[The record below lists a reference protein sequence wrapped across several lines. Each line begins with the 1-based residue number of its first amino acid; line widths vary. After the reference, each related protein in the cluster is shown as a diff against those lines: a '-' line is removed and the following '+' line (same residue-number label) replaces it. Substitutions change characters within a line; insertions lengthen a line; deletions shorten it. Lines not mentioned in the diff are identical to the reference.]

1 MPPSVQNSARVAKK
15 YIADV
20 LTGKATACKWVRL
33 FCERHEKDIKK
44 GTKRGLYFD
53 EEEAERVLRF
63 FDFLRH
69 SKGEWG
75 GQSFILSPWEQ
86 AYLWVLFG
94 WRKKDGSRRFR
105 ISYLEVA
112 RKNGKALVLDTPI
125 NTPGGWRTMRDLEP
139 GDLVFDDRG
148 VPCHI
153 VSTSDIFVGH
163 DCYRVTFEDGE
174 EIIAD
179 AGHLWTVMTKNSRRA
194 NNRECKKTTGV
205 YRKKYREKGG
215 YYDVTTAQM
224 AKDFSRLRKDGK
236 GTEYKY
242 RVPMNAPVY
251 YPEASLP
258 LPPYAVGVWL
268 GDGSKGTTDITSG
281 AQDVQEL
288 ISHLRDSGVEN
299 ITSKEIRPGCY
310 RVNIGAYGKNVFN
323 PIRGALRNLGIFDAK
338 RIPLPYLRAS
348 EEQRYE
354 LLQGLMDT
362 DGYCDKRG
370 MCEFVQKDTALIGDF
385 SELLSS
391 LGIKHNARKKTISCN
406 GKACEAWS
414 ILFYCDRSK
423 PCFKLRRKVD
433 RLKASLAPRMRNKSI
448 INIEPI
454 KSVPT
459 KCITVDSP
467 SNLYLAGRK
476 MTATHNSTLAAG
488 VALYLLD
495 ADKEPGAEVYSAATK
510 RDQAKI
516 VHGEACRMVRA
527 SAMLKQFITVRT
539 DNMFVLDTNSKFEP
553 LSSDYNS
560 LDGLNIHG
568 AIVDEVH
575 AHKTR
580 DLWDILE
587 TATGARRQ
595 PLMFAIT
602 TAGVSRQ
609 GICRELHDYLEKVL
623 EGSLEDDSFCGII
636 FTLDEEDDYTDERVW
651 VKANPNLG
659 VSVKLDDLRDK
670 IRKAREAPA
679 ALNAFLRLHM
689 NIWTQ
694 AETRWIDPDA
704 WAACGEQTPLE
715 DLRKE
720 PCYAGL
726 DLSSTTDI
734 SAFVLKFPRTGDA
747 LGWFWIPEDEM
758 EKRERR
764 DRVPFSAW
772 VRHGYVEATPG
783 NVIDYE
789 YIRQRIKQVAA
800 EFRGLR
806 EIGYDPW
813 NATQLAIQL
822 EEDGFNVVPVRQG
835 FQTLSPAAKELE
847 REIMSGELKH
857 GGNPVLRWMAS
868 NVVLAIDPAENIKP
882 DKAKSA
888 ERIDGIV
895 ALCMAIS
902 RQIQGEDDTSIYETR
917 GLLTV

>member
-20 LTGKATACKWVRL
+20 LAGKVTACKWVRL
-33 FCERHEKDIKK
+33 FCERHEKDLKK

-75 GQSFILSPWEQ
+75 GQPFILSPWQQ

-94 WRKKDGSRRFR
+94 WRKKATGTRRFR

-112 RKNGKALVLDTPI
+112 RKAGK
-125 NTPGGWRTMRDLEP
+125 
-139 GDLVFDDRG
+139 
-148 VPCHI
+148 
-153 VSTSDIFVGH
+153 
-163 DCYRVTFEDGE
+163 
-174 EIIAD
+174 
-179 AGHLWTVMTKNSRRA
+179 
-194 NNRECKKTTGV
+194 
-205 YRKKYREKGG
+205 
-215 YYDVTTAQM
+215 
-224 AKDFSRLRKDGK
+224 
-236 GTEYKY
+236 
-242 RVPMNAPVY
+242 
-251 YPEASLP
+251 
-258 LPPYAVGVWL
+258 
-268 GDGSKGTTDITSG
+268 
-281 AQDVQEL
+281 
-288 ISHLRDSGVEN
+288 
-299 ITSKEIRPGCY
+299 
-310 RVNIGAYGKNVFN
+310 
-323 PIRGALRNLGIFDAK
+323 
-338 RIPLPYLRAS
+338 
-348 EEQRYE
+348 
-354 LLQGLMDT
+354 
-362 DGYCDKRG
+362 
-370 MCEFVQKDTALIGDF
+370 
-385 SELLSS
+385 SS
-391 LGIKHNARKKTISCN
+391 
-406 GKACEAWS
+406 
-414 ILFYCDRSK
+414 
-423 PCFKLRRKVD
+423 
-433 RLKASLAPRMRNKSI
+433 
-448 INIEPI
+448 
-454 KSVPT
+454 
-459 KCITVDSP
+459 
-467 SNLYLAGRK
+467 
-476 MTATHNSTLAAG
+476 LAAG

-527 SAMLKQFITVRT
+527 STMLKQFITVRT

-568 AIVDEVH
+568 AIIDEVH

-623 EGSLEDDSFCGII
+623 DGSLEDDSFCGII
-636 FTLDEEDDYTDERVW
+636 FTLDEEDDYTDEMVW

-704 WAACGEQTPLE
+704 WSACGEQTPLE

-772 VRHGYVEATPG
+772 VRHEYVEATPG

-800 EFRGLR
+800 EFKGLR

-822 EEDGFNVVPVRQG
+822 EEDGFQVVPVRQG

-857 GGNPVLRWMAS
+857 GGNPVLRWMAA
-868 NVVLAIDPAENIKP
+868 NVVLAVDPAENIKP

>member
-20 LTGKATACKWVRL
+20 LAGKATACKWVRL
-33 FCERHEKDIKK
+33 FCERHEKDLKR

-75 GQSFILSPWEQ
+75 GQPFILSPWQQ

-94 WRKKDGSRRFR
+94 WRKKATGTRRFR

-112 RKNGKALVLDTPI
+112 RKAGK
-125 NTPGGWRTMRDLEP
+125 
-139 GDLVFDDRG
+139 
-148 VPCHI
+148 
-153 VSTSDIFVGH
+153 
-163 DCYRVTFEDGE
+163 
-174 EIIAD
+174 
-179 AGHLWTVMTKNSRRA
+179 
-194 NNRECKKTTGV
+194 
-205 YRKKYREKGG
+205 
-215 YYDVTTAQM
+215 
-224 AKDFSRLRKDGK
+224 
-236 GTEYKY
+236 
-242 RVPMNAPVY
+242 
-251 YPEASLP
+251 
-258 LPPYAVGVWL
+258 
-268 GDGSKGTTDITSG
+268 
-281 AQDVQEL
+281 
-288 ISHLRDSGVEN
+288 
-299 ITSKEIRPGCY
+299 
-310 RVNIGAYGKNVFN
+310 
-323 PIRGALRNLGIFDAK
+323 
-338 RIPLPYLRAS
+338 
-348 EEQRYE
+348 
-354 LLQGLMDT
+354 
-362 DGYCDKRG
+362 
-370 MCEFVQKDTALIGDF
+370 
-385 SELLSS
+385 SS
-391 LGIKHNARKKTISCN
+391 
-406 GKACEAWS
+406 
-414 ILFYCDRSK
+414 
-423 PCFKLRRKVD
+423 
-433 RLKASLAPRMRNKSI
+433 
-448 INIEPI
+448 
-454 KSVPT
+454 
-459 KCITVDSP
+459 
-467 SNLYLAGRK
+467 
-476 MTATHNSTLAAG
+476 LAAG

-527 SAMLKQFITVRT
+527 STMLKQFITVRT

-623 EGSLEDDSFCGII
+623 DGSLEDDSFCGII
-636 FTLDEEDDYTDERVW
+636 FTLDDEDDYTDERVW

-689 NIWTQ
+689 NVWTQ

-822 EEDGFNVVPVRQG
+822 EEDGFQVVPVRQG

-857 GGNPVLRWMAS
+857 GGNPVLRWMAA

>member
-20 LTGKATACKWVRL
+20 LAGKVTACKWARL
-33 FCERHEKDIKK
+33 FCERHEKDLKR

-53 EEEAERVLRF
+53 EDEAERVLRF

-75 GQSFILSPWEQ
+75 GQPFVLSPWQQ

-94 WRKKDGSRRFR
+94 WRKKDGARRFR
-105 ISYLEVA
+105 ISYLEIG
-112 RKNGKALVLDTPI
+112 RKNGKS
-125 NTPGGWRTMRDLEP
+125 TM
-139 GDLVFDDRG
+139 
-148 VPCHI
+148 
-153 VSTSDIFVGH
+153 
-163 DCYRVTFEDGE
+163 
-174 EIIAD
+174 
-179 AGHLWTVMTKNSRRA
+179 
-194 NNRECKKTTGV
+194 
-205 YRKKYREKGG
+205 
-215 YYDVTTAQM
+215 
-224 AKDFSRLRKDGK
+224 
-236 GTEYKY
+236 
-242 RVPMNAPVY
+242 
-251 YPEASLP
+251 
-258 LPPYAVGVWL
+258 
-268 GDGSKGTTDITSG
+268 
-281 AQDVQEL
+281 
-288 ISHLRDSGVEN
+288 
-299 ITSKEIRPGCY
+299 
-310 RVNIGAYGKNVFN
+310 
-323 PIRGALRNLGIFDAK
+323 
-338 RIPLPYLRAS
+338 
-348 EEQRYE
+348 
-354 LLQGLMDT
+354 
-362 DGYCDKRG
+362 
-370 MCEFVQKDTALIGDF
+370 
-385 SELLSS
+385 
-391 LGIKHNARKKTISCN
+391 
-406 GKACEAWS
+406 
-414 ILFYCDRSK
+414 
-423 PCFKLRRKVD
+423 
-433 RLKASLAPRMRNKSI
+433 
-448 INIEPI
+448 
-454 KSVPT
+454 
-459 KCITVDSP
+459 
-467 SNLYLAGRK
+467 
-476 MTATHNSTLAAG
+476 AAG

-495 ADKEPGAEVYSAATK
+495 GDKEPGAEVYSAATK

-527 SAMLKQFITVRT
+527 STMLKQFITVRT

-636 FTLDEEDDYTDERVW
+636 FTLDDEDDYTDERVW

-689 NIWTQ
+689 NVWTQ

-772 VRHGYVEATPG
+772 VRHEYVEATPG

-800 EFRGLR
+800 EFKGLR

-857 GGNPVLRWMAS
+857 GGNPVLRWMAA

>member
-1 MPPSVQNSARVAKK
+1 MLPSVQNSARVAKK

-20 LTGKATACKWVRL
+20 LAGKATACKWVRL
-33 FCERHEKDIKK
+33 FCERHEKDLKK

-53 EEEAERVLRF
+53 EDEAERVLRF

-75 GQSFILSPWEQ
+75 GQPFILSPWQQ

-94 WRKKDGSRRFR
+94 WRKKATGTRRFR

-112 RKNGKALVLDTPI
+112 RKAGK
-125 NTPGGWRTMRDLEP
+125 
-139 GDLVFDDRG
+139 
-148 VPCHI
+148 
-153 VSTSDIFVGH
+153 
-163 DCYRVTFEDGE
+163 
-174 EIIAD
+174 
-179 AGHLWTVMTKNSRRA
+179 
-194 NNRECKKTTGV
+194 
-205 YRKKYREKGG
+205 
-215 YYDVTTAQM
+215 
-224 AKDFSRLRKDGK
+224 
-236 GTEYKY
+236 
-242 RVPMNAPVY
+242 
-251 YPEASLP
+251 
-258 LPPYAVGVWL
+258 
-268 GDGSKGTTDITSG
+268 
-281 AQDVQEL
+281 
-288 ISHLRDSGVEN
+288 
-299 ITSKEIRPGCY
+299 
-310 RVNIGAYGKNVFN
+310 
-323 PIRGALRNLGIFDAK
+323 
-338 RIPLPYLRAS
+338 
-348 EEQRYE
+348 
-354 LLQGLMDT
+354 
-362 DGYCDKRG
+362 
-370 MCEFVQKDTALIGDF
+370 
-385 SELLSS
+385 SS
-391 LGIKHNARKKTISCN
+391 
-406 GKACEAWS
+406 
-414 ILFYCDRSK
+414 
-423 PCFKLRRKVD
+423 
-433 RLKASLAPRMRNKSI
+433 
-448 INIEPI
+448 
-454 KSVPT
+454 
-459 KCITVDSP
+459 
-467 SNLYLAGRK
+467 
-476 MTATHNSTLAAG
+476 LAAG

-527 SAMLKQFITVRT
+527 STMLKQFITVRT

-623 EGSLEDDSFCGII
+623 DGSLEDDSFCGII

-800 EFRGLR
+800 DFRGLR

-813 NATQLAIQL
+813 NATQLAIQF

-857 GGNPVLRWMAS
+857 GGNPVLRWMAA

>member
-1 MPPSVQNSARVAKK
+1 MRRSEANSASVAKK
-15 YIADV
+15 YLADV
-20 LTGKATACKWVRL
+20 LSGKVTVCKWVRL
-33 FCERHEKDIKK
+33 FCERHARDLVSGKR
-44 GTKRGLYFD
+44 RGLYFD
-53 EEEAERVLRF
+53 EAEAERVLRF

-75 GQSFILSPWEQ
+75 GQPFILSPWQQ

-94 WRKKDGSRRFR
+94 WRKAATGTRRFR

-112 RKNGKALVLDTPI
+112 RKAGK
-125 NTPGGWRTMRDLEP
+125 
-139 GDLVFDDRG
+139 
-148 VPCHI
+148 
-153 VSTSDIFVGH
+153 
-163 DCYRVTFEDGE
+163 
-174 EIIAD
+174 
-179 AGHLWTVMTKNSRRA
+179 
-194 NNRECKKTTGV
+194 
-205 YRKKYREKGG
+205 
-215 YYDVTTAQM
+215 
-224 AKDFSRLRKDGK
+224 
-236 GTEYKY
+236 
-242 RVPMNAPVY
+242 
-251 YPEASLP
+251 
-258 LPPYAVGVWL
+258 
-268 GDGSKGTTDITSG
+268 
-281 AQDVQEL
+281 
-288 ISHLRDSGVEN
+288 
-299 ITSKEIRPGCY
+299 
-310 RVNIGAYGKNVFN
+310 
-323 PIRGALRNLGIFDAK
+323 
-338 RIPLPYLRAS
+338 
-348 EEQRYE
+348 
-354 LLQGLMDT
+354 
-362 DGYCDKRG
+362 
-370 MCEFVQKDTALIGDF
+370 
-385 SELLSS
+385 SS
-391 LGIKHNARKKTISCN
+391 
-406 GKACEAWS
+406 
-414 ILFYCDRSK
+414 
-423 PCFKLRRKVD
+423 
-433 RLKASLAPRMRNKSI
+433 
-448 INIEPI
+448 
-454 KSVPT
+454 
-459 KCITVDSP
+459 
-467 SNLYLAGRK
+467 
-476 MTATHNSTLAAG
+476 LAAG
-488 VALYLLD
+488 IALYLLD

-527 SAMLKQFITVRT
+527 SPLLKKFITVRS

-568 AIVDEVH
+568 VIVDEVH

-609 GICRELHDYLEKVL
+609 GICRELHNYLEKVL
-623 EGSLEDDSFCGII
+623 EGAIEDDSFCGVI
-636 FTLDEEDDYTDERVW
+636 FTLDDGDDYANEQVW
-651 VKANPNLG
+651 VKSNPNLG

-670 IRKAREAPA
+670 IRKSREAPA

-694 AETRWIDPDA
+694 SDTRWIDPDA

-734 SAFVLKFPRTGDA
+734 SAFVLKFPRTGDV
-747 LGWFWIPEDEM
+747 LSWFWVPEDEM

-789 YIRQRIKQVAA
+789 YIKQRIRQVAA

-813 NATQLAIQL
+813 NATQIAIQL
-822 EEDGFNVVPVRQG
+822 EEEGFSVVPVRQG

-857 GGNPVLRWMAS
+857 GGNPVLRWMAA
-868 NVVLAIDPAENIKP
+868 NVVIARDPAENIKP
-882 DKAKSA
+882 DKGKSA

-902 RQIQGEDDTSIYETR
+902 RQIQAEGETSIYETR

>member
-20 LTGKATACKWVRL
+20 LAGKATACKWVRL
-33 FCERHEKDIKK
+33 FCERHEKDLKK

-75 GQSFILSPWEQ
+75 GQPFILSPWQQ

-94 WRKKDGSRRFR
+94 WRKKATGTRRFR

-112 RKNGKALVLDTPI
+112 RKAGK
-125 NTPGGWRTMRDLEP
+125 
-139 GDLVFDDRG
+139 
-148 VPCHI
+148 
-153 VSTSDIFVGH
+153 
-163 DCYRVTFEDGE
+163 
-174 EIIAD
+174 
-179 AGHLWTVMTKNSRRA
+179 
-194 NNRECKKTTGV
+194 
-205 YRKKYREKGG
+205 
-215 YYDVTTAQM
+215 
-224 AKDFSRLRKDGK
+224 
-236 GTEYKY
+236 
-242 RVPMNAPVY
+242 
-251 YPEASLP
+251 
-258 LPPYAVGVWL
+258 
-268 GDGSKGTTDITSG
+268 
-281 AQDVQEL
+281 
-288 ISHLRDSGVEN
+288 
-299 ITSKEIRPGCY
+299 
-310 RVNIGAYGKNVFN
+310 
-323 PIRGALRNLGIFDAK
+323 
-338 RIPLPYLRAS
+338 
-348 EEQRYE
+348 
-354 LLQGLMDT
+354 
-362 DGYCDKRG
+362 
-370 MCEFVQKDTALIGDF
+370 
-385 SELLSS
+385 SS
-391 LGIKHNARKKTISCN
+391 
-406 GKACEAWS
+406 
-414 ILFYCDRSK
+414 
-423 PCFKLRRKVD
+423 
-433 RLKASLAPRMRNKSI
+433 
-448 INIEPI
+448 
-454 KSVPT
+454 
-459 KCITVDSP
+459 
-467 SNLYLAGRK
+467 
-476 MTATHNSTLAAG
+476 LAAG

-623 EGSLEDDSFCGII
+623 DGSLEDDSFCGII

-772 VRHGYVEATPG
+772 VRHEYVEATPG

-789 YIRQRIKQVAA
+789 YIRQRIKQVAS

-857 GGNPVLRWMAS
+857 GGNPVLRWMAA

>member
-1 MPPSVQNSARVAKK
+1 MPPSVKNSARVAKK

-20 LTGKATACKWVRL
+20 LAGKATACKWVRL
-33 FCERHEKDIKK
+33 FCERHEKDLKR

-75 GQSFILSPWEQ
+75 GQAFILSPWEQ

-112 RKNGKALVLDTPI
+112 RKNGK
-125 NTPGGWRTMRDLEP
+125 
-139 GDLVFDDRG
+139 
-148 VPCHI
+148 
-153 VSTSDIFVGH
+153 
-163 DCYRVTFEDGE
+163 
-174 EIIAD
+174 
-179 AGHLWTVMTKNSRRA
+179 
-194 NNRECKKTTGV
+194 
-205 YRKKYREKGG
+205 
-215 YYDVTTAQM
+215 
-224 AKDFSRLRKDGK
+224 
-236 GTEYKY
+236 
-242 RVPMNAPVY
+242 
-251 YPEASLP
+251 
-258 LPPYAVGVWL
+258 
-268 GDGSKGTTDITSG
+268 
-281 AQDVQEL
+281 
-288 ISHLRDSGVEN
+288 
-299 ITSKEIRPGCY
+299 
-310 RVNIGAYGKNVFN
+310 
-323 PIRGALRNLGIFDAK
+323 
-338 RIPLPYLRAS
+338 
-348 EEQRYE
+348 
-354 LLQGLMDT
+354 
-362 DGYCDKRG
+362 
-370 MCEFVQKDTALIGDF
+370 
-385 SELLSS
+385 
-391 LGIKHNARKKTISCN
+391 
-406 GKACEAWS
+406 
-414 ILFYCDRSK
+414 
-423 PCFKLRRKVD
+423 
-433 RLKASLAPRMRNKSI
+433 
-448 INIEPI
+448 
-454 KSVPT
+454 
-459 KCITVDSP
+459 
-467 SNLYLAGRK
+467 
-476 MTATHNSTLAAG
+476 STLAAG

-495 ADKEPGAEVYSAATK
+495 GDKEPGAEVYSAATK

-527 SAMLKQFITVRT
+527 STMLKQFITVRT

-689 NIWTQ
+689 NVWTQ

-772 VRHGYVEATPG
+772 VLHGYVEATPG

-789 YIRQRIKQVAA
+789 YIRQRIKQVAS

-822 EEDGFNVVPVRQG
+822 EEDGFQVVPVRQG

-857 GGNPVLRWMAS
+857 GGNPVLRWMAA

>member
-20 LTGKATACKWVRL
+20 LAGKATACKWVRL
-33 FCERHEKDIKK
+33 FCERHEKDLKR

-75 GQSFILSPWEQ
+75 GQAFILSPWEQ

-94 WRKKDGSRRFR
+94 WRKKDSSRRFR

-112 RKNGKALVLDTPI
+112 RKNGK
-125 NTPGGWRTMRDLEP
+125 
-139 GDLVFDDRG
+139 
-148 VPCHI
+148 
-153 VSTSDIFVGH
+153 
-163 DCYRVTFEDGE
+163 
-174 EIIAD
+174 
-179 AGHLWTVMTKNSRRA
+179 
-194 NNRECKKTTGV
+194 
-205 YRKKYREKGG
+205 
-215 YYDVTTAQM
+215 
-224 AKDFSRLRKDGK
+224 
-236 GTEYKY
+236 
-242 RVPMNAPVY
+242 
-251 YPEASLP
+251 
-258 LPPYAVGVWL
+258 
-268 GDGSKGTTDITSG
+268 
-281 AQDVQEL
+281 
-288 ISHLRDSGVEN
+288 
-299 ITSKEIRPGCY
+299 
-310 RVNIGAYGKNVFN
+310 
-323 PIRGALRNLGIFDAK
+323 
-338 RIPLPYLRAS
+338 
-348 EEQRYE
+348 
-354 LLQGLMDT
+354 
-362 DGYCDKRG
+362 
-370 MCEFVQKDTALIGDF
+370 
-385 SELLSS
+385 
-391 LGIKHNARKKTISCN
+391 
-406 GKACEAWS
+406 
-414 ILFYCDRSK
+414 
-423 PCFKLRRKVD
+423 
-433 RLKASLAPRMRNKSI
+433 
-448 INIEPI
+448 
-454 KSVPT
+454 
-459 KCITVDSP
+459 
-467 SNLYLAGRK
+467 
-476 MTATHNSTLAAG
+476 STLAAG

-495 ADKEPGAEVYSAATK
+495 GDKEPGAEVYSAATK

-527 SAMLKQFITVRT
+527 STMLKQFITVRT

-623 EGSLEDDSFCGII
+623 DGSLEDDSFCGII

-689 NIWTQ
+689 NVWTQ

-772 VRHGYVEATPG
+772 VRHEYVEATPG

-789 YIRQRIKQVAA
+789 YIRQRIKQVAS

-857 GGNPVLRWMAS
+857 GGNPVLRWMAA

>member
-20 LTGKATACKWVRL
+20 LAGKVTACKWVRL
-33 FCERHEKDIKK
+33 FCERHEKDLKK

-75 GQSFILSPWEQ
+75 GQAFILSPWEQ

-94 WRKKDGSRRFR
+94 WRKKDGPRRFR

-112 RKNGKALVLDTPI
+112 RKNGK
-125 NTPGGWRTMRDLEP
+125 
-139 GDLVFDDRG
+139 
-148 VPCHI
+148 
-153 VSTSDIFVGH
+153 
-163 DCYRVTFEDGE
+163 
-174 EIIAD
+174 
-179 AGHLWTVMTKNSRRA
+179 
-194 NNRECKKTTGV
+194 
-205 YRKKYREKGG
+205 
-215 YYDVTTAQM
+215 
-224 AKDFSRLRKDGK
+224 
-236 GTEYKY
+236 
-242 RVPMNAPVY
+242 
-251 YPEASLP
+251 
-258 LPPYAVGVWL
+258 
-268 GDGSKGTTDITSG
+268 
-281 AQDVQEL
+281 
-288 ISHLRDSGVEN
+288 
-299 ITSKEIRPGCY
+299 
-310 RVNIGAYGKNVFN
+310 
-323 PIRGALRNLGIFDAK
+323 
-338 RIPLPYLRAS
+338 
-348 EEQRYE
+348 
-354 LLQGLMDT
+354 
-362 DGYCDKRG
+362 
-370 MCEFVQKDTALIGDF
+370 
-385 SELLSS
+385 
-391 LGIKHNARKKTISCN
+391 
-406 GKACEAWS
+406 
-414 ILFYCDRSK
+414 
-423 PCFKLRRKVD
+423 
-433 RLKASLAPRMRNKSI
+433 
-448 INIEPI
+448 
-454 KSVPT
+454 
-459 KCITVDSP
+459 
-467 SNLYLAGRK
+467 
-476 MTATHNSTLAAG
+476 STLAAG

-495 ADKEPGAEVYSAATK
+495 GDKEPGAEVYSAATK

-527 SAMLKQFITVRT
+527 STMLKQFITVRT

-568 AIVDEVH
+568 AIIDEVH

-609 GICRELHDYLEKVL
+609 GICRELHDYLENVL

-651 VKANPNLG
+651 VKSNPNLG

-689 NIWTQ
+689 NVWTQ

-822 EEDGFNVVPVRQG
+822 EEDGFQVVPVRQG

-857 GGNPVLRWMAS
+857 GGNPVLRWMAA
-868 NVVLAIDPAENIKP
+868 NVVLAVDPAENIKP

>member
-1 MPPSVQNSARVAKK
+1 MRPSVQNSGRVAKK

-20 LTGKATACKWVRL
+20 LSGKVCACKWVRL
-33 FCERHEKDIKK
+33 FCERHERDLKK
-44 GTKRGLYFD
+44 GAKRGIYFD
-53 EEEAERVLRF
+53 EAEAERVLRF

-75 GQSFILSPWEQ
+75 GQLFILSPWEQ

-112 RKNGKALVLDTPI
+112 RKNGK
-125 NTPGGWRTMRDLEP
+125 
-139 GDLVFDDRG
+139 
-148 VPCHI
+148 
-153 VSTSDIFVGH
+153 
-163 DCYRVTFEDGE
+163 
-174 EIIAD
+174 
-179 AGHLWTVMTKNSRRA
+179 
-194 NNRECKKTTGV
+194 
-205 YRKKYREKGG
+205 
-215 YYDVTTAQM
+215 
-224 AKDFSRLRKDGK
+224 
-236 GTEYKY
+236 
-242 RVPMNAPVY
+242 
-251 YPEASLP
+251 
-258 LPPYAVGVWL
+258 
-268 GDGSKGTTDITSG
+268 
-281 AQDVQEL
+281 
-288 ISHLRDSGVEN
+288 
-299 ITSKEIRPGCY
+299 
-310 RVNIGAYGKNVFN
+310 
-323 PIRGALRNLGIFDAK
+323 
-338 RIPLPYLRAS
+338 
-348 EEQRYE
+348 
-354 LLQGLMDT
+354 
-362 DGYCDKRG
+362 
-370 MCEFVQKDTALIGDF
+370 
-385 SELLSS
+385 
-391 LGIKHNARKKTISCN
+391 
-406 GKACEAWS
+406 
-414 ILFYCDRSK
+414 
-423 PCFKLRRKVD
+423 
-433 RLKASLAPRMRNKSI
+433 
-448 INIEPI
+448 
-454 KSVPT
+454 
-459 KCITVDSP
+459 
-467 SNLYLAGRK
+467 
-476 MTATHNSTLAAG
+476 STLAAG

-495 ADKEPGAEVYSAATK
+495 GDKEPGAEVYSAATK

-516 VHGEACRMVRA
+516 VHGEASRMVRA

-568 AIVDEVH
+568 VIVDEVH

-623 EGSLEDDSFCGII
+623 DGSLDDDSFCGII
-636 FTLDEEDDYTDERVW
+636 FTLDEGDDYADEKVW
-651 VKANPNLG
+651 IKANPNLG

-670 IRKAREAPA
+670 IKKAKEAPA

-715 DLRKE
+715 ELRKE

-734 SAFVLKFPRTGDA
+734 SAFVLKFPRTGDV
-747 LGWFWIPEDEM
+747 LSWFWIPDDEM
-758 EKRERR
+758 DKRERR

-783 NVIDYE
+783 NVIDYA
-789 YIRQRIKQVAA
+789 YIRQRINQIA
-800 EFRGLR
+800 EEFPDLQ

-822 EEDGFNVVPVRQG
+822 EEDGLRVIPVRQG

-847 REIMSGELKH
+847 REVLSGELKH
-857 GGNPVLRWMAS
+857 GGNPVLRWMAA
-868 NVVLAIDPAENIKP
+868 NVVLSIDPAENIKP

-902 RQIQGEDDTSIYETR
+902 RQIQDEDYSSVYEKQ
-917 GLLTV
+917 GLMVL

>member
-20 LTGKATACKWVRL
+20 LAGKATACKWVRL
-33 FCERHEKDIKK
+33 FCERHEKDLKM

-53 EEEAERVLRF
+53 EDEAERVLRF

-75 GQSFILSPWEQ
+75 GQAFILSPWEQ

-112 RKNGKALVLDTPI
+112 RKNGK
-125 NTPGGWRTMRDLEP
+125 
-139 GDLVFDDRG
+139 
-148 VPCHI
+148 
-153 VSTSDIFVGH
+153 
-163 DCYRVTFEDGE
+163 
-174 EIIAD
+174 
-179 AGHLWTVMTKNSRRA
+179 
-194 NNRECKKTTGV
+194 
-205 YRKKYREKGG
+205 
-215 YYDVTTAQM
+215 
-224 AKDFSRLRKDGK
+224 
-236 GTEYKY
+236 
-242 RVPMNAPVY
+242 
-251 YPEASLP
+251 
-258 LPPYAVGVWL
+258 
-268 GDGSKGTTDITSG
+268 
-281 AQDVQEL
+281 
-288 ISHLRDSGVEN
+288 
-299 ITSKEIRPGCY
+299 
-310 RVNIGAYGKNVFN
+310 
-323 PIRGALRNLGIFDAK
+323 
-338 RIPLPYLRAS
+338 
-348 EEQRYE
+348 
-354 LLQGLMDT
+354 
-362 DGYCDKRG
+362 
-370 MCEFVQKDTALIGDF
+370 
-385 SELLSS
+385 
-391 LGIKHNARKKTISCN
+391 
-406 GKACEAWS
+406 
-414 ILFYCDRSK
+414 
-423 PCFKLRRKVD
+423 
-433 RLKASLAPRMRNKSI
+433 
-448 INIEPI
+448 
-454 KSVPT
+454 
-459 KCITVDSP
+459 
-467 SNLYLAGRK
+467 
-476 MTATHNSTLAAG
+476 STLAAG

-495 ADKEPGAEVYSAATK
+495 GDKEPGAEVYSAATK

-527 SAMLKQFITVRT
+527 STMLKQFITVRT

-623 EGSLEDDSFCGII
+623 DGSLEDDSFCGII

-689 NIWTQ
+689 NVWTQ

-822 EEDGFNVVPVRQG
+822 EEDGFQVVPVRQG

-857 GGNPVLRWMAS
+857 GGNPVLRWMAA

>member
-1 MPPSVQNSARVAKK
+1 MPHSVQNSARVAKK

-20 LTGKATACKWVRL
+20 LAGKATACKWVRL
-33 FCERHEKDIKK
+33 FCERHEKDLKR

-75 GQSFILSPWEQ
+75 GQAFILSPWEQ

-112 RKNGKALVLDTPI
+112 RKNGK
-125 NTPGGWRTMRDLEP
+125 
-139 GDLVFDDRG
+139 
-148 VPCHI
+148 
-153 VSTSDIFVGH
+153 
-163 DCYRVTFEDGE
+163 
-174 EIIAD
+174 
-179 AGHLWTVMTKNSRRA
+179 
-194 NNRECKKTTGV
+194 
-205 YRKKYREKGG
+205 
-215 YYDVTTAQM
+215 
-224 AKDFSRLRKDGK
+224 
-236 GTEYKY
+236 
-242 RVPMNAPVY
+242 
-251 YPEASLP
+251 
-258 LPPYAVGVWL
+258 
-268 GDGSKGTTDITSG
+268 
-281 AQDVQEL
+281 
-288 ISHLRDSGVEN
+288 
-299 ITSKEIRPGCY
+299 
-310 RVNIGAYGKNVFN
+310 
-323 PIRGALRNLGIFDAK
+323 
-338 RIPLPYLRAS
+338 
-348 EEQRYE
+348 
-354 LLQGLMDT
+354 
-362 DGYCDKRG
+362 
-370 MCEFVQKDTALIGDF
+370 
-385 SELLSS
+385 
-391 LGIKHNARKKTISCN
+391 
-406 GKACEAWS
+406 
-414 ILFYCDRSK
+414 
-423 PCFKLRRKVD
+423 
-433 RLKASLAPRMRNKSI
+433 
-448 INIEPI
+448 
-454 KSVPT
+454 
-459 KCITVDSP
+459 
-467 SNLYLAGRK
+467 
-476 MTATHNSTLAAG
+476 STLAAG

-495 ADKEPGAEVYSAATK
+495 GDKEPGAEVYSAATK

-527 SAMLKQFITVRT
+527 STMLKQFITVRT

-623 EGSLEDDSFCGII
+623 DGSLEDDSFCGII

-689 NIWTQ
+689 NVWTQ

-772 VRHGYVEATPG
+772 VRHEYVEATPG

-847 REIMSGELKH
+847 REIMSGELRH
-857 GGNPVLRWMAS
+857 GGNPVLRWMAA

>member
-1 MPPSVQNSARVAKK
+1 MRASEENSARVAKK

-20 LTGKATACKWVRL
+20 IAGKIATSKWVRL
-33 FCERHEKDIKK
+33 FYERHTRDLKDGK
-44 GTKRGLYFD
+44 KRGLRFD
-53 EEEAERVLRF
+53 TEEAERVLRF

-75 GQSFILSPWEQ
+75 GQAFILSPWEQ

-112 RKNGKALVLDTPI
+112 RKNGK
-125 NTPGGWRTMRDLEP
+125 
-139 GDLVFDDRG
+139 
-148 VPCHI
+148 
-153 VSTSDIFVGH
+153 
-163 DCYRVTFEDGE
+163 
-174 EIIAD
+174 
-179 AGHLWTVMTKNSRRA
+179 
-194 NNRECKKTTGV
+194 
-205 YRKKYREKGG
+205 
-215 YYDVTTAQM
+215 
-224 AKDFSRLRKDGK
+224 
-236 GTEYKY
+236 
-242 RVPMNAPVY
+242 
-251 YPEASLP
+251 
-258 LPPYAVGVWL
+258 
-268 GDGSKGTTDITSG
+268 
-281 AQDVQEL
+281 
-288 ISHLRDSGVEN
+288 
-299 ITSKEIRPGCY
+299 
-310 RVNIGAYGKNVFN
+310 
-323 PIRGALRNLGIFDAK
+323 
-338 RIPLPYLRAS
+338 
-348 EEQRYE
+348 
-354 LLQGLMDT
+354 
-362 DGYCDKRG
+362 
-370 MCEFVQKDTALIGDF
+370 
-385 SELLSS
+385 
-391 LGIKHNARKKTISCN
+391 
-406 GKACEAWS
+406 
-414 ILFYCDRSK
+414 
-423 PCFKLRRKVD
+423 
-433 RLKASLAPRMRNKSI
+433 
-448 INIEPI
+448 
-454 KSVPT
+454 
-459 KCITVDSP
+459 
-467 SNLYLAGRK
+467 
-476 MTATHNSTLAAG
+476 STLAAG

-495 ADKEPGAEVYSAATK
+495 GDKEPGAEVYSAATK

-527 SAMLKQFITVRT
+527 STMLKQFITVRT

-623 EGSLEDDSFCGII
+623 DGSLEDDSFCGII

-822 EEDGFNVVPVRQG
+822 EEDGFQVVPVRQG

-857 GGNPVLRWMAS
+857 GGNPVLRWMAA

>member
-1 MPPSVQNSARVAKK
+1 
-15 YIADV
+15 
-20 LTGKATACKWVRL
+20 
-33 FCERHEKDIKK
+33 
-44 GTKRGLYFD
+44 
-53 EEEAERVLRF
+53 
-63 FDFLRH
+63 
-69 SKGEWG
+69 
-75 GQSFILSPWEQ
+75 
-86 AYLWVLFG
+86 
-94 WRKKDGSRRFR
+94 
-105 ISYLEVA
+105 
-112 RKNGKALVLDTPI
+112 
-125 NTPGGWRTMRDLEP
+125 
-139 GDLVFDDRG
+139 
-148 VPCHI
+148 
-153 VSTSDIFVGH
+153 
-163 DCYRVTFEDGE
+163 
-174 EIIAD
+174 
-179 AGHLWTVMTKNSRRA
+179 
-194 NNRECKKTTGV
+194 
-205 YRKKYREKGG
+205 
-215 YYDVTTAQM
+215 
-224 AKDFSRLRKDGK
+224 
-236 GTEYKY
+236 
-242 RVPMNAPVY
+242 
-251 YPEASLP
+251 
-258 LPPYAVGVWL
+258 
-268 GDGSKGTTDITSG
+268 
-281 AQDVQEL
+281 
-288 ISHLRDSGVEN
+288 
-299 ITSKEIRPGCY
+299 
-310 RVNIGAYGKNVFN
+310 
-323 PIRGALRNLGIFDAK
+323 
-338 RIPLPYLRAS
+338 
-348 EEQRYE
+348 
-354 LLQGLMDT
+354 
-362 DGYCDKRG
+362 
-370 MCEFVQKDTALIGDF
+370 
-385 SELLSS
+385 
-391 LGIKHNARKKTISCN
+391 
-406 GKACEAWS
+406 
-414 ILFYCDRSK
+414 
-423 PCFKLRRKVD
+423 
-433 RLKASLAPRMRNKSI
+433 
-448 INIEPI
+448 
-454 KSVPT
+454 
-459 KCITVDSP
+459 
-467 SNLYLAGRK
+467 
-476 MTATHNSTLAAG
+476 
-488 VALYLLD
+488 
-495 ADKEPGAEVYSAATK
+495 
-510 RDQAKI
+510 
-516 VHGEACRMVRA
+516 MVRA

-623 EGSLEDDSFCGII
+623 DGSLEDDSFCGII

-789 YIRQRIKQVAA
+789 YIKQRIKQVAA
-800 EFRGLR
+800 EFKGLR

-857 GGNPVLRWMAS
+857 GGNPVLRWMAA

-902 RQIQGEDDTSIYETR
+902 RQIQGEDDTSVYETR

>member
-20 LTGKATACKWVRL
+20 LAGKATACKWVRL
-33 FCERHEKDIKK
+33 FCERHEKDLKS

-53 EEEAERVLRF
+53 EDEAERVLRF

-75 GQSFILSPWEQ
+75 GQAFILSPWEQ

-112 RKNGKALVLDTPI
+112 RKNGK
-125 NTPGGWRTMRDLEP
+125 
-139 GDLVFDDRG
+139 
-148 VPCHI
+148 
-153 VSTSDIFVGH
+153 
-163 DCYRVTFEDGE
+163 
-174 EIIAD
+174 
-179 AGHLWTVMTKNSRRA
+179 
-194 NNRECKKTTGV
+194 
-205 YRKKYREKGG
+205 
-215 YYDVTTAQM
+215 
-224 AKDFSRLRKDGK
+224 
-236 GTEYKY
+236 
-242 RVPMNAPVY
+242 
-251 YPEASLP
+251 
-258 LPPYAVGVWL
+258 
-268 GDGSKGTTDITSG
+268 
-281 AQDVQEL
+281 
-288 ISHLRDSGVEN
+288 
-299 ITSKEIRPGCY
+299 
-310 RVNIGAYGKNVFN
+310 
-323 PIRGALRNLGIFDAK
+323 
-338 RIPLPYLRAS
+338 
-348 EEQRYE
+348 
-354 LLQGLMDT
+354 
-362 DGYCDKRG
+362 
-370 MCEFVQKDTALIGDF
+370 
-385 SELLSS
+385 
-391 LGIKHNARKKTISCN
+391 
-406 GKACEAWS
+406 
-414 ILFYCDRSK
+414 
-423 PCFKLRRKVD
+423 
-433 RLKASLAPRMRNKSI
+433 
-448 INIEPI
+448 
-454 KSVPT
+454 
-459 KCITVDSP
+459 
-467 SNLYLAGRK
+467 
-476 MTATHNSTLAAG
+476 STLAAG

-495 ADKEPGAEVYSAATK
+495 GDKEPGAEVYSAATK

-527 SAMLKQFITVRT
+527 STMLKQFITVRT

-623 EGSLEDDSFCGII
+623 DGSLEDDSFCGII

-772 VRHGYVEATPG
+772 VRHEYVEATPG

-857 GGNPVLRWMAS
+857 GGNPVLRWMAA

>member
-20 LTGKATACKWVRL
+20 LAGKVTACKWVRL
-33 FCERHEKDIKK
+33 FCERHEKDLKK

-75 GQSFILSPWEQ
+75 GQAFILSPWQQ

-105 ISYLEVA
+105 ISYLEIG
-112 RKNGKALVLDTPI
+112 RKNGKS
-125 NTPGGWRTMRDLEP
+125 TM
-139 GDLVFDDRG
+139 
-148 VPCHI
+148 
-153 VSTSDIFVGH
+153 
-163 DCYRVTFEDGE
+163 
-174 EIIAD
+174 
-179 AGHLWTVMTKNSRRA
+179 
-194 NNRECKKTTGV
+194 
-205 YRKKYREKGG
+205 
-215 YYDVTTAQM
+215 
-224 AKDFSRLRKDGK
+224 
-236 GTEYKY
+236 
-242 RVPMNAPVY
+242 
-251 YPEASLP
+251 
-258 LPPYAVGVWL
+258 
-268 GDGSKGTTDITSG
+268 
-281 AQDVQEL
+281 
-288 ISHLRDSGVEN
+288 
-299 ITSKEIRPGCY
+299 
-310 RVNIGAYGKNVFN
+310 
-323 PIRGALRNLGIFDAK
+323 
-338 RIPLPYLRAS
+338 
-348 EEQRYE
+348 
-354 LLQGLMDT
+354 
-362 DGYCDKRG
+362 
-370 MCEFVQKDTALIGDF
+370 
-385 SELLSS
+385 
-391 LGIKHNARKKTISCN
+391 
-406 GKACEAWS
+406 
-414 ILFYCDRSK
+414 
-423 PCFKLRRKVD
+423 
-433 RLKASLAPRMRNKSI
+433 
-448 INIEPI
+448 
-454 KSVPT
+454 
-459 KCITVDSP
+459 
-467 SNLYLAGRK
+467 
-476 MTATHNSTLAAG
+476 AAG

-495 ADKEPGAEVYSAATK
+495 GDKEPGAEVYSAATK

-527 SAMLKQFITVRT
+527 STMLKQFITVRT

-568 AIVDEVH
+568 AIIDEVH

-623 EGSLEDDSFCGII
+623 DGSLEDDSFCGII
-636 FTLDEEDDYTDERVW
+636 FTLDDEDDYTDERVW

-689 NIWTQ
+689 NVWTQ

-772 VRHGYVEATPG
+772 VRHEYVEATPG

-800 EFRGLR
+800 EFKGLR

-857 GGNPVLRWMAS
+857 GGNPVLRWMAA

>member
-20 LTGKATACKWVRL
+20 LAGKATACKWVRL
-33 FCERHEKDIKK
+33 FCERHEKDLKK

-63 FDFLRH
+63 FAFLRH

-75 GQSFILSPWEQ
+75 GQAFILSPWEQ

-112 RKNGKALVLDTPI
+112 RKNGK
-125 NTPGGWRTMRDLEP
+125 
-139 GDLVFDDRG
+139 
-148 VPCHI
+148 
-153 VSTSDIFVGH
+153 
-163 DCYRVTFEDGE
+163 
-174 EIIAD
+174 
-179 AGHLWTVMTKNSRRA
+179 
-194 NNRECKKTTGV
+194 
-205 YRKKYREKGG
+205 
-215 YYDVTTAQM
+215 
-224 AKDFSRLRKDGK
+224 
-236 GTEYKY
+236 
-242 RVPMNAPVY
+242 
-251 YPEASLP
+251 
-258 LPPYAVGVWL
+258 
-268 GDGSKGTTDITSG
+268 
-281 AQDVQEL
+281 
-288 ISHLRDSGVEN
+288 
-299 ITSKEIRPGCY
+299 
-310 RVNIGAYGKNVFN
+310 
-323 PIRGALRNLGIFDAK
+323 
-338 RIPLPYLRAS
+338 
-348 EEQRYE
+348 
-354 LLQGLMDT
+354 
-362 DGYCDKRG
+362 
-370 MCEFVQKDTALIGDF
+370 
-385 SELLSS
+385 
-391 LGIKHNARKKTISCN
+391 
-406 GKACEAWS
+406 
-414 ILFYCDRSK
+414 
-423 PCFKLRRKVD
+423 
-433 RLKASLAPRMRNKSI
+433 
-448 INIEPI
+448 
-454 KSVPT
+454 
-459 KCITVDSP
+459 
-467 SNLYLAGRK
+467 
-476 MTATHNSTLAAG
+476 STLAAG

-495 ADKEPGAEVYSAATK
+495 GDKEPGAEVYSAATK

-539 DNMFVLDTNSKFEP
+539 DNMFVMDTNSKFEP

-623 EGSLEDDSFCGII
+623 DGSLEDDSFCGII

-704 WAACGEQTPLE
+704 WAACGEQTPLD

-772 VRHGYVEATPG
+772 VRHEYVEATPG

-857 GGNPVLRWMAS
+857 GGNPVLRWMAA

>member
-20 LTGKATACKWVRL
+20 LAGKVTACKWVRL
-33 FCERHEKDIKK
+33 FCERHEKDLKK

-75 GQSFILSPWEQ
+75 GQAFILSPWEQ

-94 WRKKDGSRRFR
+94 WRKKDGPRRFR

-112 RKNGKALVLDTPI
+112 RKNGK
-125 NTPGGWRTMRDLEP
+125 
-139 GDLVFDDRG
+139 
-148 VPCHI
+148 
-153 VSTSDIFVGH
+153 
-163 DCYRVTFEDGE
+163 
-174 EIIAD
+174 
-179 AGHLWTVMTKNSRRA
+179 
-194 NNRECKKTTGV
+194 
-205 YRKKYREKGG
+205 
-215 YYDVTTAQM
+215 
-224 AKDFSRLRKDGK
+224 
-236 GTEYKY
+236 
-242 RVPMNAPVY
+242 
-251 YPEASLP
+251 
-258 LPPYAVGVWL
+258 
-268 GDGSKGTTDITSG
+268 
-281 AQDVQEL
+281 
-288 ISHLRDSGVEN
+288 
-299 ITSKEIRPGCY
+299 
-310 RVNIGAYGKNVFN
+310 
-323 PIRGALRNLGIFDAK
+323 
-338 RIPLPYLRAS
+338 
-348 EEQRYE
+348 
-354 LLQGLMDT
+354 
-362 DGYCDKRG
+362 
-370 MCEFVQKDTALIGDF
+370 
-385 SELLSS
+385 
-391 LGIKHNARKKTISCN
+391 
-406 GKACEAWS
+406 
-414 ILFYCDRSK
+414 
-423 PCFKLRRKVD
+423 
-433 RLKASLAPRMRNKSI
+433 
-448 INIEPI
+448 
-454 KSVPT
+454 
-459 KCITVDSP
+459 
-467 SNLYLAGRK
+467 
-476 MTATHNSTLAAG
+476 STLAAG

-495 ADKEPGAEVYSAATK
+495 GDKEPGAEVYSAATK

-516 VHGEACRMVRA
+516 VHGEACRMGRA
-527 SAMLKQFITVRT
+527 STMLKQFITVRT

-568 AIVDEVH
+568 AIIDEVH

-609 GICRELHDYLEKVL
+609 GICRELHDYLENVL

-651 VKANPNLG
+651 VKSNPNLG

-689 NIWTQ
+689 NVWTQ

-822 EEDGFNVVPVRQG
+822 EEDGFQVVPVRQG

-857 GGNPVLRWMAS
+857 GGNPVLRWMAA
-868 NVVLAIDPAENIKP
+868 NVVLAVDPAENIKP

>member
-1 MPPSVQNSARVAKK
+1 MRASVGNSARVAKK

-20 LTGKATACKWVRL
+20 IAGKITACKWVRL
-33 FCERHEKDIKK
+33 FYERHQRDLKEGK
-44 GTKRGLYFD
+44 KRGLYFD

-75 GQSFILSPWEQ
+75 GQPFILSPWQQ

-94 WRKKDGSRRFR
+94 WRKKATGTRRFR

-112 RKNGKALVLDTPI
+112 RKAGK
-125 NTPGGWRTMRDLEP
+125 
-139 GDLVFDDRG
+139 
-148 VPCHI
+148 
-153 VSTSDIFVGH
+153 
-163 DCYRVTFEDGE
+163 
-174 EIIAD
+174 
-179 AGHLWTVMTKNSRRA
+179 
-194 NNRECKKTTGV
+194 
-205 YRKKYREKGG
+205 
-215 YYDVTTAQM
+215 
-224 AKDFSRLRKDGK
+224 
-236 GTEYKY
+236 
-242 RVPMNAPVY
+242 
-251 YPEASLP
+251 
-258 LPPYAVGVWL
+258 
-268 GDGSKGTTDITSG
+268 
-281 AQDVQEL
+281 
-288 ISHLRDSGVEN
+288 
-299 ITSKEIRPGCY
+299 
-310 RVNIGAYGKNVFN
+310 
-323 PIRGALRNLGIFDAK
+323 
-338 RIPLPYLRAS
+338 
-348 EEQRYE
+348 
-354 LLQGLMDT
+354 
-362 DGYCDKRG
+362 
-370 MCEFVQKDTALIGDF
+370 
-385 SELLSS
+385 SS
-391 LGIKHNARKKTISCN
+391 
-406 GKACEAWS
+406 
-414 ILFYCDRSK
+414 
-423 PCFKLRRKVD
+423 
-433 RLKASLAPRMRNKSI
+433 
-448 INIEPI
+448 
-454 KSVPT
+454 
-459 KCITVDSP
+459 
-467 SNLYLAGRK
+467 
-476 MTATHNSTLAAG
+476 LAAG

-527 SAMLKQFITVRT
+527 STMLKQFITVRT

-623 EGSLEDDSFCGII
+623 DGSLEDDSFCGII
-636 FTLDEEDDYTDERVW
+636 FTLDDEDDYTDERVW

-689 NIWTQ
+689 NVWTQ

-800 EFRGLR
+800 EFKGLR

-822 EEDGFNVVPVRQG
+822 EEDGFQVVPVRQG

-857 GGNPVLRWMAS
+857 GGNPVLRWMAA

>member
-20 LTGKATACKWVRL
+20 LAGKATACKWVRL
-33 FCERHEKDIKK
+33 FCERHEKDLKR

-75 GQSFILSPWEQ
+75 GQAFILSPWEQ

-112 RKNGKALVLDTPI
+112 RKNGK
-125 NTPGGWRTMRDLEP
+125 
-139 GDLVFDDRG
+139 
-148 VPCHI
+148 
-153 VSTSDIFVGH
+153 
-163 DCYRVTFEDGE
+163 
-174 EIIAD
+174 
-179 AGHLWTVMTKNSRRA
+179 
-194 NNRECKKTTGV
+194 
-205 YRKKYREKGG
+205 
-215 YYDVTTAQM
+215 
-224 AKDFSRLRKDGK
+224 
-236 GTEYKY
+236 
-242 RVPMNAPVY
+242 
-251 YPEASLP
+251 
-258 LPPYAVGVWL
+258 
-268 GDGSKGTTDITSG
+268 
-281 AQDVQEL
+281 
-288 ISHLRDSGVEN
+288 
-299 ITSKEIRPGCY
+299 
-310 RVNIGAYGKNVFN
+310 
-323 PIRGALRNLGIFDAK
+323 
-338 RIPLPYLRAS
+338 
-348 EEQRYE
+348 
-354 LLQGLMDT
+354 
-362 DGYCDKRG
+362 
-370 MCEFVQKDTALIGDF
+370 
-385 SELLSS
+385 
-391 LGIKHNARKKTISCN
+391 
-406 GKACEAWS
+406 
-414 ILFYCDRSK
+414 
-423 PCFKLRRKVD
+423 
-433 RLKASLAPRMRNKSI
+433 
-448 INIEPI
+448 
-454 KSVPT
+454 
-459 KCITVDSP
+459 
-467 SNLYLAGRK
+467 
-476 MTATHNSTLAAG
+476 STLAAG

-495 ADKEPGAEVYSAATK
+495 GDKEPGAEVYSAATK

-527 SAMLKQFITVRT
+527 STMLKQFITVRT

-623 EGSLEDDSFCGII
+623 DGSLEDDSFCGII
-636 FTLDEEDDYTDERVW
+636 FTLDDEDDYTDERVW

-689 NIWTQ
+689 NVWTQ

-772 VRHGYVEATPG
+772 VRHEYVEATPG

-822 EEDGFNVVPVRQG
+822 EEDGFQVVPVRQG

-857 GGNPVLRWMAS
+857 GGNPVLRWMAA
-868 NVVLAIDPAENIKP
+868 NVVLAVDPAENIKP